1 MQGKCGKF
9 GLLVMLAVMLI
20 PAAAAADV
28 FMKEKT
34 HTDGMT
40 IMGQVQP
47 AQDRVSTT
55 WITSD
60 KMRTDQGDSST
71 IAMVVDGKLV
81 LYHLNHANKS
91 YSELTVGSDGT
102 VNTPPGMPGEMKVK
116 VTPTSETRKIG
127 NWNCR
132 KYLQEMD
139 MGMMPMTSEVWASEE
154 VKMPYADFY
163 EKLSMAMI
171 PGQHGMGMASKAMM
185 EEMKKVR
192 GVPVLTVTNMTM
204 MKNVTIKSSR
214 ELLEIREGTAPAGT
228 FEIPAGYTK
237 RASMTDFSGRKLPKK
252 PQPTP

>member
-20 PAAAAADV
+20 PASAAADV

-40 IMGQVQP
+40 VMGQVQP
-47 AQDRVSTT
+47 PQDRVSTT

-154 VKMPYADFY
+154 VKMPYTDFY
-163 EKLSMAMI
+163 EKLSLAMI
-171 PGQHGMGMASKAMM
+171 PGQPGMGMASKAMM

-228 FEIPAGYTK
+228 FEIPAGYAK

>member
-60 KMRTDQGDSST
+60 KMRSDQGDSST

-116 VTPTSETRKIG
+116 A
-127 NWNCR
+127 
-132 KYLQEMD
+132 Q
-139 MGMMPMTSEVWASEE
+139 
-154 VKMPYADFY
+154 
-163 EKLSMAMI
+163 
-171 PGQHGMGMASKAMM
+171 
-185 EEMKKVR
+185 
-192 GVPVLTVTNMTM
+192 
-204 MKNVTIKSSR
+204 
-214 ELLEIREGTAPAGT
+214 
-228 FEIPAGYTK
+228 
-237 RASMTDFSGRKLPKK
+237 RALNNL
-252 PQPTP
+252 